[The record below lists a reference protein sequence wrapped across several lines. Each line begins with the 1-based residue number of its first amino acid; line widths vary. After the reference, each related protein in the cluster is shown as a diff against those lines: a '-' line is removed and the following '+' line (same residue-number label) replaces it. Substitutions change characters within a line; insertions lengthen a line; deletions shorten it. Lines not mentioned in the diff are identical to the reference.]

1 MKEYTQTLPD
11 DISLAV
17 FNGEQLIFTSGAKW
31 LHPLFAFERFLATYS
46 GKRDLLCAH
55 DRAAGKA
62 AAILMAR
69 LGIRRAHI
77 DLVSDLARDVYE
89 RHGIALS
96 YGQRIDRLLCQT
108 ETLLSSMED
117 EEEIYLLLK
126 ERAARAKGA
135 LLPH

>member
-31 LHPLFAFERFLATYS
+31 LHPLFALEQFLASYGGS
-46 GKRDLLCAH
+46 RDLLCAH

-96 YGQRIDRLLCQT
+96 YEQRIDRLLCQT
-108 ETLLSSMED
+108 ETLLSSMDD

-126 ERAARAKGA
+126 ERAARAKDA